1 METLGEMIAELGDD
15 SRVDGLLAQLD
26 NTMLLQKLDQRALS
40 HDRRPSQIACEAVRA
55 FASGA
60 DDEAWLK
67 LLGRV
72 QDARSPAAACLAE
85 MLAWS
90 MKA

>member
-1 METLGEMIAELGDD
+1 METLGEMIAQLGDGG
-15 SRVDGLLAQLD
+15 RVEGLLAQFD
-26 NTMLLQKLDQRALS
+26 NTALLQKLDQRARS
-40 HDRRPSQIACEAVRA
+40 REKRPSQIACEAVRA

-90 MKA
+90 LKA